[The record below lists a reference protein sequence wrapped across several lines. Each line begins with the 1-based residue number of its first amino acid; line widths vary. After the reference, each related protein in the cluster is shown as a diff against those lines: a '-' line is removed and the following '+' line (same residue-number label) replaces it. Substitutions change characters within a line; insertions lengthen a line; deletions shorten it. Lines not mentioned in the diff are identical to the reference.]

1 MARLSL
7 LFLMAPYYRNVTRG
21 WYHEYHG
28 LSEYEMGVL
37 CWRSRDDI
45 HIHQTLTGVKCKQA
59 SRESEQPPSRPS
71 PKYGNLLCTMGWDT
85 QGGGAQISS
94 FLLFFRDWSRELFKN
109 WRRSQ
114 QSTNTH
120 QSPTGGDLIKSVLF
134 LAKKV
139 KSKIRIQFPR
149 RFFNISTKQYC
160 TRYARLCKAKYI
172 VQTIYCTIFFIL
184 TVCNKVFYIF
194 QILQTV

>member
-1 MARLSL
+1 
-7 LFLMAPYYRNVTRG
+7 MAPYYRNVTRG

-94 FLLFFRDWSRELFKN
+94 FLLFLRDWSRELFKN

-114 QSTNTH
+114 HTNTH

-139 KSKIRIQFPR
+139 KSKIRIQFPQWPLFT
-149 RFFNISTKQYC
+149 FFTVILSPLSSVYNS
-160 TRYARLCKAKYI
+160 
-172 VQTIYCTIFFIL
+172 TIFTFVRRQQENAASEKML
-184 TVCNKVFYIF
+184 PLWRRTR
-194 QILQTV
+194 L